1 MRIGEIAIVG
11 PQKDIKKTFIRSIAN
26 SIEVENGQL
35 TFGRY
40 NVNEQLILH
49 LYGITVSPEGGFVSW
64 DIISPKLLGFIALFK
79 WGDAESFRKTQTL
92 VDELFSKFD
101 TEIIVAGHTEEPF
114 PQIPAEFEYGIPID
128 KRGALTFCNVN
139 DPTSVKKVLLTLVNH
154 IIDQLE

>member
-11 PQKDIKKTFIRSIAN
+11 PQRDIKQAFIRSIAD
-26 SIEVENGQL
+26 SIEVENGEL

-49 LYGITVSPEGGFVSW
+49 LYGITISPESSFISW

-79 WGDAESFRKTQTL
+79 WGDANSFRKTQVL

-101 TEIIVAGHTEEPF
+101 TEIIVAGHTEEAF
-114 PQIPAEFEYGIPID
+114 PKIPAAFEFGIPTD
-128 KRGALTFCNVN
+128 KRGALTFCNVH
-139 DPTSVKKVLLTLVNH
+139 DPRSVKKVLLTLVNH